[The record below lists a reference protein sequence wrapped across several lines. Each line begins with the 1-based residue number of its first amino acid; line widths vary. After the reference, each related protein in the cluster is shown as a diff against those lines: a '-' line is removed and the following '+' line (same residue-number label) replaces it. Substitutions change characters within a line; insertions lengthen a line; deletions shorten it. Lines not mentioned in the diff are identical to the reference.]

1 MLYLIIAATVLF
13 TMGVL
18 FGAWLIDS
26 TYDYGEPGADASSSL
41 PSANPMPGTSN
52 TWDGTWWTTDAHYAA
67 EQGEQP
73 DEAERLP

>member
-1 MLYLIIAATVLF
+1 MIWPYLLIAATVLV
-13 TMGVL
+13 TVCT
-18 FGAWLIDS
+18 LIAAYVIDA
-26 TYDYGEPGADASSSL
+26 TLPGADASSSL

-73 DEAERLP
+73 DEVERLP

>member
-1 MLYLIIAATVLF
+1 
-13 TMGVL
+13 
-18 FGAWLIDS
+18 
-26 TYDYGEPGADASSSL
+26 
-41 PSANPMPGTSN
+41 MPGTSN